1 MADSPQQAGGEPQ
14 VEIVVSVDAEHGSN
28 VARVADGLRAAG
40 MSVAQTLEEVGVV
53 TGSAPESRLPDLQ
66 QVEGV
71 AAGGGGTPRPPP
83 PPPPPRPEGA
93 P

>member
-14 VEIVVSVDAEHGSN
+14 AEIVVSVDAEHGSN
-28 VARVADGLRAAG
+28 VARVAEGLRAAG

-66 QVEGV
+66 RVEGV
-71 AAGGGGTPRPPP
+71 AAVERSTGFQLPSPDSPIQ
-83 PPPPPRPEGA
+83 
-93 P
+93 

>member
-71 AAGGGGTPRPPP
+71 AAVERSTGFQLPSPDSPIQ
-83 PPPPPRPEGA
+83 
-93 P
+93 